1 MEWGI
6 YTPLSSDGSNLSFGQ
21 RQLLCLARTV
31 IRQPS
36 LILLDEATS
45 ALDPHTQELVQST
58 IQTSFPQSTIVVI
71 AHRLE
76 TILNFDLIIV
86 MELGSIVERGSIAE
100 LSTVKGGLFNK
111 MLAAKRTW

>member
-1 MEWGI
+1 MEYGI
-6 YTPLSSDGSNLSFGQ
+6 WTPMASDGGNLSFGQ
-21 RQLLCLARTV
+21 RQLLCLARMV

-45 ALDPHTQELVQST
+45 ALDPHTQELVQTT
-58 IQTSFPQSTIVVI
+58 IHSSFPKSTIVVI

-86 MELGSIVERGSIAE
+86 MERGIIVERGAVAE
-100 LSTVKGGLFNK
+100 LSAVKGGLFTK
-111 MLAAKRTW
+111 MP